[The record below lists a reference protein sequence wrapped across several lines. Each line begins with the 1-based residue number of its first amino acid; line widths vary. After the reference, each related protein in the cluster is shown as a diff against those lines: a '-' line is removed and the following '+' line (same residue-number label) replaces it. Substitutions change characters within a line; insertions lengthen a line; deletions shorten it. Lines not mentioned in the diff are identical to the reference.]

1 MQDFPTRPANER
13 VRERGI
19 VPPCGAGGW
28 PVSELAEILAVE
40 DLTVEQFFY
49 ELLLLET
56 RPTQPRTGWRRRIS
70 NRPRDP
76 HHRER

>member
-1 MQDFPTRPANER
+1 MSIANG
-13 VRERGI
+13 GI
-19 VPPCGAGGW
+19 VPLCGAGGW
-28 PVSELAEILAVE
+28 PVSDLAEILAVE

-56 RPTQPRTGWRRRIS
+56 RPSRLRAGERRRIS

-76 HHRER
+76 HHREH